1 MDIFRSEVQKLKKI
15 LWSLLFIISLFAISV
30 DQSSAA
36 TNEQLVKEI
45 KKIITENYVGTI
57 DGNLNTA
64 KTIPEIVDM
73 LDPYST
79 YFTKEE
85 YYEYTNSINLSQ
97 TGIGV
102 VIEEHE
108 DGIHILHV
116 IDGSGASSAGVV
128 AGDIINAVNGQSI
141 IGSSVQE
148 VSTLLTGKENT
159 QVEVTLIHENG
170 RSSIKTIT
178 RKQFTLPNVASE
190 LLFGDIGYIT
200 MSSFSEDGAKLVRNA
215 LTQLK
220 QRGATSFI
228 LDLQNNGGG
237 YVTTAEELSGLFPK
251 AKIAYLLEEAHAS
264 YEVKAVQQSI
274 KFPVNTRVLVN
285 RYSASASEMVAA
297 SLQDQKAAILYGET
311 TYGKGAMQGF
321 YELQDGSYLKLTVGK
336 FTGPS
341 GKTIHEKGVTPSIQ
355 TKSDPI
361 YKAHYD
367 ALKEQYTNYQEQKS
381 FKNVPTTKNFTVKFS
396 QKLATTIPKGSVQLV
411 SLGGD
416 EVACTATV
424 QENNSLLITPSTPLV
439 KGQEYMLLVHPT
451 LQTTKGTKLK
461 QGTYLHIAVA
471 K

>member
-1 MDIFRSEVQKLKKI
+1 MVIFRNGVRKLKKV
-15 LWSLLFIISLFAISV
+15 LWTFLFIISLFVISI

-45 KKIITENYVGTI
+45 KNIITENYVGTI

-64 KTIPEIVDM
+64 KTIPEIIEM

-85 YYEYTNSINLSQ
+85 YYEYTNSINLST

-108 DGIHILHV
+108 DGIHILQV
-116 IDGSGASSAGVV
+116 IDGGGASSANIVP
-128 AGDIINAVNGQSI
+128 GDIITAVNGQSI
-141 IGSSVQE
+141 IGSSIQE
-148 VSTLLTGKENT
+148 VSSLLTGKKNT
-159 QVEVTLIHENG
+159 QVKVTLLHENG
-170 RSSIKTIT
+170 RTSIKTIT
-178 RKQFTLPNVASE
+178 RKQFTLPNVESE
-190 LLFGDIGYIT
+190 LLFGDIGYIS
-200 MSSFSEDGAKLVRNA
+200 MSSFSEDGAKLVRNS

-220 QRGATSFI
+220 QRGASSFI

-237 YVTTAEELSGLFPK
+237 YVKTAEELSGLFPK

-321 YELQDGSYLKLTVGK
+321 FELQDGSYLKLTVGK

-341 GKTIHEKGVTPSIQ
+341 GKAIHEKGVTPSFQ

-367 ALKEQYTNYQEQKS
+367 ALKEQYTNYQEQKN
-381 FKNVPTTKNFTVKFS
+381 FKNVSTTKTFTVKFS
-396 QKLATTIPKGSVQLV
+396 QTLATTVPKGSVQLV

-424 QENNSLLITPSTPLV
+424 QNDKSLIITPTAPLA

-451 LQTTKGTKLK
+451 LQTAEGTKVK